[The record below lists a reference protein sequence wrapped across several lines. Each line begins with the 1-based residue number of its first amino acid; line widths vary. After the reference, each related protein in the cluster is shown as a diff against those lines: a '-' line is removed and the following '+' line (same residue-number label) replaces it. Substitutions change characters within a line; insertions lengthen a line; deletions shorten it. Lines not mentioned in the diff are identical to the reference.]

1 LAEGKTLLR
10 NVSHVKKV
18 PIMASEA
25 ATSVI
30 SPLGDAQHNR
40 TSVQD
45 FQENRE
51 NKEPR
56 TERSVESFHE
66 PLKLKLVNKGGMW
79 ESARSSEIAK
89 KSDDAYSRHTDEG
102 QRVGSLVYNK

>member
-1 LAEGKTLLR
+1 
-10 NVSHVKKV
+10 
-18 PIMASEA
+18 
-25 ATSVI
+25 
-30 SPLGDAQHNR
+30 
-40 TSVQD
+40 
-45 FQENRE
+45 
-51 NKEPR
+51 
-56 TERSVESFHE
+56 VESFHE